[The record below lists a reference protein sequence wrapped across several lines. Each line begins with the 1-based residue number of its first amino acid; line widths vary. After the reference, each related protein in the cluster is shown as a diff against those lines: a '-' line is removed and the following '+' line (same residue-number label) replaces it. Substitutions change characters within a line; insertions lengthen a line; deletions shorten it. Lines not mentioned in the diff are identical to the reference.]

1 LISEVVLIIFLL
13 FASALFSGSEV
24 SIFSLKDSYLE
35 SLKNKKGF
43 LVNSLLSLIANKNA
57 CLIVILV
64 GNLLVNIFLSS
75 LVSEAAMNM
84 FGEAGLAWAVLV
96 MTLLILVFGE
106 IIPKTIALKNATTFA
121 FLSSPFLV
129 LLKKIVFPLV
139 NLLENL
145 SSFFVNLIFGASD
158 NQEDHLSVDELQT
171 MTTLGEKEGVLK
183 GWERKLIE
191 KIFEFHEVFAVEK
204 MTPRPDILAV
214 EIGASSDEIDKL
226 IEGIDHSKILV
237 YKEEIDTVVGYFQV
251 KDYLLGETHQIE
263 DLLKPVY
270 VIPEFK
276 PIHTLLK
283 EMQIKN
289 IKMAVLMDEYAN
301 VQGIITIEDLL
312 QTIFGEMS
320 DPSKLQS
327 SNIAKTA
334 QNKYLLA
341 GTVSCRE
348 IDTYLHASFFEDEF
362 ENVTSVAGA
371 FLTKLNKLPEIGDVY
386 QSENFDLVVHKVLK
400 RRITEIALAVHE
412 KKEEEL

>member
-1 LISEVVLIIFLL
+1 MFV
-13 FASALFSGSEV
+13 SALFSGSEV

-43 LVNSLLSLIANKNA
+43 LVNCLLSLIANKNA

-75 LVSEAAMNM
+75 LVSETAMTM

-129 LLKKIVFPLV
+129 LLKKIVFPLI
-139 NLLENL
+139 NFLENL
-145 SSFFVNLIFGASD
+145 SNFFVNLMFGASD

-171 MTTLGEKEGVLK
+171 MTTLGEKEGALK
-183 GWERKLIE
+183 GWERQLIA

-214 EIGASSDEIDKL
+214 EIGASSDEIDQL

-237 YKEEIDTVVGYFQV
+237 YKEEIDYVVGYFQV

-263 DLLKPVY
+263 DILKPVY

-289 IKMAVLMDEYAN
+289 VKMAVLMDEYAN
-301 VQGIITIEDLL
+301 VQGIVTIEDLL
-312 QTIFGEMS
+312 QTIFGEMQ

-327 SNIAKTA
+327 SSIVKTA
-334 QNKYLLA
+334 ENKYFLA

-348 IDTYLHASFFEDEF
+348 IDTFLRESFFEDEF

-386 QSENFDLVVHKVLK
+386 KSDYFDLIVHKVLK
-400 RRITEIALAVHE
+400 RRITEIVLEVHE
-412 KKEEEL
+412 KLEVEL

>member
-1 LISEVVLIIFLL
+1 MIGDIVLIIFLL
-13 FASALFSGSEV
+13 LMSALFSGSEV

-35 SLKNKKGF
+35 SLKDKKGF
-43 LVNSLLSLIANKNA
+43 LVNCLLSLIANKNA

-64 GNLLVNIFLSS
+64 GNLLVNIYLSS
-75 LVSEAAMNM
+75 LVSETAMAL
-84 FGEAGLAWAVLV
+84 FGEAGLAWAVLI

-106 IIPKTIALKNATTFA
+106 IVPKTIALKNATTFA

-129 LLKKIVFPLV
+129 LLKKLVFPLV
-139 NLLENL
+139 NFLENL
-145 SSFFVNLIFGASD
+145 SNFFVNLIFGVSD
-158 NQEDHLSVDELQT
+158 EQDDHLSVDELQT
-171 MTTLGEKEGVLK
+171 MTTLGEKEGALK
-183 GWERKLIE
+183 GWERQLIA

-204 MTPRPDILAV
+204 MTPRPDILAI
-214 EIGASSDEIDKL
+214 EIGASSAEIDEL
-226 IEGIDHSKILV
+226 IAGIDHSKILV
-237 YKEEIDTVVGYFQV
+237 YKDEIDFVVGYFQV

-263 DLLKPVY
+263 DIIKPVY

-312 QTIFGEMS
+312 QTIFGEMR

-334 QNKYLLA
+334 QNRYLLA

-348 IDTYLHASFFEDEF
+348 IDTYLQSSFFEDEF

-371 FLTKLNKLPEIGDVY
+371 FLTKLNKLPEIGDIY
-386 QSENFDLVVHKVLK
+386 TSENFDLVVHKVLK
-400 RRITEIALAVHE
+400 RRITEISLIVHE
-412 KKEEEL
+412 KKEDRE